1 MEHEKEG
8 FDALAFLTFWPK
20 LRTTSLRGWWICESE
35 RSSNGALSTIWTPR
49 PPMTRVAAGRRV
61 TCLERQPDARRYHP
75 RVLRVFL
82 HHRAGANPSGAEGP
96 PALGRVEGAAGEEI
110 GALEIEPSVRGKSPR
125 ESEVH
130 LGAEVVRVALHP
142 AVLAHRC
149 SSHGPAARMG
159 AEHAR

>member
-1 MEHEKEG
+1 MVLSAA
-8 FDALAFLTFWPK
+8 DT
-20 LRTTSLRGWWICESE
+20 
-35 RSSNGALSTIWTPR
+35 STIWTPR

-96 PALGRVEGAAGEEI
+96 PALGRVEGAAGEGI

-149 SSHGPAARMG
+149 SSDGPPARMG
-159 AEHAR
+159 AEHACIGVDRLRRPGRADRGIESEGGREAI